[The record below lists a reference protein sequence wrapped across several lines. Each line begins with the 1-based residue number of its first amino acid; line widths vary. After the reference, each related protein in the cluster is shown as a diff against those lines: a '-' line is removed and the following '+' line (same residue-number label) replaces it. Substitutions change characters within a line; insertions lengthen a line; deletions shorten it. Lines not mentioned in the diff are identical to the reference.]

1 MKTVIVIDDEM
12 ITGEKVA
19 FPDKFSERK
28 AARAVLI
35 DSVGKIAILEISK
48 YNYHK
53 LPGGGVESEENII
66 ETLKRELLEE
76 TGCTANIIRELG
88 KTIEYK
94 SKYPQKQESFVYV
107 CSVIE
112 KKQSFNFTKEEKEQ
126 GFVLK
131 WFDLNEAIRV
141 LENDKPELY
150 DLKFIRLRDLSIL
163 KEYARSIQDRNI
175 LLQ

>member
-76 TGCTANIIRELG
+76 TGRELLEETGCTANIIRELG

-112 KKQSFNFTKEEKEQ
+112 KKQSFNFTREEKEQ

-141 LENDKPELY
+141 LENDKPVQY

-163 KEYARSIQDRNI
+163 KEYAIQI
-175 LLQ
+175 